1 MVARD
6 QVGVELVFKGDGV
19 SVLQSRIMA
28 MGGSEGCTKLRMH
41 SVPLNYKNGF
51 YI

>member
-19 SVLQSRIMA
+19 SVLQNEVLEMDDGDVCKT
-28 MGGSEGCTKLRMH
+28 M
-41 SVPLNYKNGF
+41 
-51 YI
+51 

>member
-19 SVLQSRIMA
+19 SVLQVLEMD
-28 MGGSEGCTKLRMH
+28 GGDGCKTM
-41 SVPLNYKNGF
+41 
-51 YI
+51 